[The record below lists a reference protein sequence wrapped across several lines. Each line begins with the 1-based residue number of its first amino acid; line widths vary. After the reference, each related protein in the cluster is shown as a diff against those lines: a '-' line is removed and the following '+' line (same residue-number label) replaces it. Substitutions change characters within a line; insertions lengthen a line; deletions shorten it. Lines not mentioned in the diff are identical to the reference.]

1 MACPSPRRTV
11 IALCAGL
18 VAAPVAA
25 QDNAG
30 PPDPQAS
37 PPRGTRAVPTARG
50 GLDVVSREKDERPRR
65 FRVAL
70 GVQGGPGFP
79 GNDAFRLGPLVSVAK
94 ARGDDPFPYGG
105 VGDGPSLTL
114 IRNGR
119 FEAGPVLRLEGI
131 RRADDLG
138 GGLPRVARSF
148 EPGVFVQYWPSD
160 AIRLRGDVRKG
171 VTGHE
176 GWVSTLAADY
186 VARDGDAWLVSVGPR
201 VILSDARYQRAWFGV
216 TPDTAARTGL
226 PVFSPGSGVH
236 SVGLTSRVIYQFTP
250 RWGVLFNGSY
260 ARLVGDAGDSPVTR
274 VRGSR
279 DQLAGGLGLSYTFRV
294 GGRR

>member
-1 MACPSPRRTV
+1 MIPSAPRRAALSV
-11 IALCAGL
+11 IAGL
-18 VAAPVAA
+18 IAAPVAA
-25 QDNAG
+25 QDVAG
-30 PPDPQAS
+30 PADPQPA
-37 PPRGTRAVPTARG
+37 PRATKAVPTARG
-50 GLDVVSREKDERPRR
+50 GLDVVGRDKDDRPRR

-79 GNDAFRLGPLVSVAK
+79 GNDAFRLGPLISVAK

-114 IRNGR
+114 LRSGR
-119 FEAGPVLRLEGI
+119 FEAGPMLRLEGI

-148 EPGVFVQYWPSD
+148 EPGVFAQFWPSD

-171 VTGHE
+171 VSGHE

-186 VARDGDAWLVSVGPR
+186 VARDGDAWLVSIGPR
-201 VILSDARYQRAWFGV
+201 VMLSDARYQRAWFGV

-226 PVFSPGSGVH
+226 AVFSPGSGVH
-236 SVGLTSRVIYQFTP
+236 SAGLTSRVIYQFTP
-250 RWGVLFNGSY
+250 RWGVLVNGSY

-279 DQLAGGLGLSYTFRV
+279 DQLAAGLGLSYTFRV
-294 GGRR
+294 GGGR

>member
-1 MACPSPRRTV
+1 MNPSLPRRA
-11 IALCAGL
+11 ALAFIAGL
-18 VAAPVAA
+18 VAAPAA
-25 QDNAG
+25 GQQPAG
-30 PPDPQAS
+30 PAE
-37 PPRGTRAVPTARG
+37 PRPSTRATPRVPTPRG
-50 GLDVVSREKDERPRR
+50 GLDVVSRKEDSRPRR
-65 FRVAL
+65 IRVAL

-79 GNDAFRLGPLVSVAK
+79 GNDAFRLGPLISVAK

-114 IRNGR
+114 LRSGR

-138 GGLPRVARSF
+138 GGLPRVSRSF
-148 EPGVFVQYWPSD
+148 EPGVFAQLWPTD

-171 VTGHE
+171 VSGHE

-201 VILSDARYQRAWFGV
+201 VIVSDSRYQRAWFGV

-226 PVFSPGSGVH
+226 PVFSPGSGIH
-236 SVGLTSRVIYQFTP
+236 SVGATSRVIYQFTP
-250 RWGVLFNGSY
+250 RWGVLANGSY
-260 ARLVGDAGDSPVTR
+260 ARLVGDAGSSPITR
-274 VRGSR
+274 LRGSR
-279 DQLAGGLGLSYTFRV
+279 DQLAGGLGLSYTFGVSARQ
-294 GGRR
+294 